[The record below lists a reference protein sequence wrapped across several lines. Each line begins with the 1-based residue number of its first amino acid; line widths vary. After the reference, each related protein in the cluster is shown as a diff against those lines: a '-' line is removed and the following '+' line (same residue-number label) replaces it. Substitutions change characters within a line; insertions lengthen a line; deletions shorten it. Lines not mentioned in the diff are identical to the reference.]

1 MPVMTIDGFAARKKT
16 WPDIVKIDVEGYE
29 GRVLKGG
36 AKTFAAHRPFVL
48 LELHQ
53 DRKLRF
59 GAKRPEVVKLLFD
72 LGYEALFFTDHQTKA
87 CCDVVQ
93 VDPEQQPIGE
103 TGNRPCAVR
112 SSRVSE

>member
-1 MPVMTIDGFAARKKT
+1 MTIDGFAERTKT
-16 WPDIVKIDVEGYE
+16 WPDIVKIDAEGYE

-53 DRKLRF
+53 DKKIRF

-72 LGYEALFFTDHQTKA
+72 LGLL
-87 CCDVVQ
+87 CSSL
-93 VDPEQQPIGE
+93 II
-103 TGNRPCAVR
+103 RPRRAARWCK
-112 SSRVSE
+112 